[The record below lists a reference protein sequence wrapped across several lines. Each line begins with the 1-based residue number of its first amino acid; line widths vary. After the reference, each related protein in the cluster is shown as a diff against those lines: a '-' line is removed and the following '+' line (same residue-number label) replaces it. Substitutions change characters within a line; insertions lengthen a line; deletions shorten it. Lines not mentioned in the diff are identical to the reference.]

1 MWRRSCRLLLP
12 ATITLGIAPLLFVQ
26 VLYGQ
31 FFYTSS
37 ILMAWPWFLVL
48 AMLTAA
54 YYGFYYVSFRSGQ
67 HVGKAGGVMLI
78 SVILVF
84 LIGFLFSNNIT
95 LSETPSRWAT
105 KYFADPGGWNLNL
118 SEPTLIP
125 RFLHFFTAAVAV
137 GGIFLVLVALANW
150 KRDREYARQ
159 VLQFGGKAFMYATMA
174 QIVVGLIFLVS
185 LPRDMRMV
193 FMGDSPLATT
203 LLLVGI
209 TGGIAAIFVMS
220 GALRNENIR
229 AAALYAPGVLAV
241 TIACMSVMRDILRD
255 AYLSPYFHAGQ
266 FAVSTQWS
274 VFPLFL
280 ALFVAGV
287 ILWLVMLRRY
297 GLLGGKK
304 QIERP
309 QP

>member
-1 MWRRSCRLLLP
+1 M
-12 ATITLGIAPLLFVQ
+12 LG
-26 VLYGQ
+26 
-31 FFYTSS
+31 
-37 ILMAWPWFLVL
+37 
-48 AMLTAA
+48 
-54 YYGFYYVSFRSGQ
+54 
-67 HVGKAGGVMLI
+67 
-78 SVILVF
+78 SVILIF
-84 LIGFLFSNNIT
+84 LIGFLFSNNLT
-95 LSETPSRWAT
+95 LSQAPARWAT

-118 SEPTLIP
+118 TEPALIP

-137 GGIFLVLVALANW
+137 GGIFLVFLALANW

-174 QIVVGLIFLVS
+174 QFVVGLIFLVS
-185 LPRDMRMV
+185 LPRGLRML
-193 FMGDSPLATT
+193 FMGDSPMATT

-229 AAALYAPGVLAV
+229 AAALYTPGVLAV
-241 TIACMSVMRDILRD
+241 TIACMAVMRDLLRD

-266 FAVSTQWS
+266 FAVATQWS
-274 VFPLFL
+274 VLPLFL

-287 ILWLVMLRRY
+287 ILWLVMMRRY

-304 QIERP
+304 EIERP